1 MDRKKQELFLK
12 IVLGFLVLQPIFDI
26 LSYLAIR
33 DIIVNI
39 STYVKPL
46 FVFGFGGYLLLFYNK
61 DKTKWFSYITIFML
75 FLIGHFYILYKL
87 LVPVNVML
95 HELRFIINV
104 AYMIGLFI
112 IFKTIYSYYE
122 DKKKFMK
129 ITKYAVLGTFLSYFS
144 LYLIAIASG
153 TSSLTYEYADA
164 LKKGFKGWFD
174 SSQILGHAFSIMF
187 PILLYIIM
195 RPKQKWYKRVII
207 LSIFILS
214 VSLIGTKV
222 PYYITIIVLIL
233 YVIISLGVKIFNKE
247 FNKNY
252 FNISLAFIS
261 VIIMFLTYQYT
272 PVAYNT
278 AINNANAKVDVGEY
292 NMNDINGSSNIDSM
306 DEIIKENKGKDVS
319 RLVEYNKWNKEAS
332 EYLEKLFKEGKVH
345 PSNMRVKQFYYSN
358 KKFMLSSI
366 EYKLFGIGYLNQES
380 NLSIESDFLMSFYC
394 FGIVGFLLFLLI
406 PIYEFIKSTV
416 FILRNLKI
424 IDLET
429 YLLYM
434 GLGIFFCIS
443 LYAGYTYIYTNFSIF
458 LVILLILL
466 NLKLDLIKEYKYN
479 GSFETDNKK
488 VSFLMLHLG
497 YGGIESAT
505 INTVNE
511 LCKKYKI
518 EIISFYK
525 LANDQSSKLN
535 KNITVKYLYNGG
547 PNKEEFVNSLHNKK
561 IFKILKEGLIS
572 LNILIKKK
580 LLMINSIKYS
590 NSKYIISTR
599 IEFSELLSKYGKN
612 DTVKIA
618 QEHHHHNNNKKY
630 INKLKHNYRNIDY
643 LCALTTSLK
652 KDYEVFLKKNK
663 HTKIVLLPNMLDI
676 IPDEKSTLK
685 NKNLI
690 TISRLDPGKRN
701 NEIVDII
708 KELGDEEVRLTIIG
722 DGKELKNLEKQIQ
735 ELNLQTKVTLTGY
748 LPKDEIKKYLLDSSI
763 FLMASI
769 SEGLPMV
776 LLEAM
781 SYGVPCI
788 AYETESGV
796 NDIIDNN
803 INGFI
808 IKERNKEEYIKKLK
822 ELLSN
827 NKKIINFGKA
837 AKDKSLKFSNK
848 EILKIWNK
856 ILK

>member
-61 DKTKWFSYITIFML
+61 DKTKWFSYITIFLL

-95 HELRFIINV
+95 HELRFIINI

-479 GSFETDNKK
+479 GNFETDNKK

-561 IFKILKEGLIS
+561 IFKLLKEGLIS

-590 NSKYIISTR
+590 NSKYIVSTR
-599 IEFSELLSKYGKN
+599 VEFSELLSKYGKN

-630 INKLKHNYRNIDY
+630 INKLKYNYRNIDY

-676 IPDEKSTLK
+676 IPDEKSALK

-701 NEIVDII
+701 NEIIDII
-708 KELGDEEVRLTIIG
+708 KDLGDEEVRLTIIG
-722 DGKELKNLEKQIQ
+722 DGKELKNLEKQIH
-735 ELNLQTKVTLTGY
+735 ELNLQTQVTLTGY
-748 LPKDEIKKYLLDSSI
+748 LPKDEIKKYLLNSSI

-808 IKERNKEEYIKKLK
+808 IKERNKEEYINKLK
-822 ELLSN
+822 DLLSN
-827 NKKIINFGKA
+827 NKKRINFGKA

>member
-12 IVLGFLVLQPIFDI
+12 IVLGFLLLQPVFDI

-61 DKTKWFSYITIFML
+61 DKTKWFSYIAIFLL

-87 LVPVNVML
+87 LIPLNTML
-95 HELRFIINV
+95 HEFRFIINI

-122 DKKKFMK
+122 DKKRFMK
-129 ITKYAVLGTFLSYFS
+129 VTKYAVLGTFLLYFS

-233 YVIISLGVKIFNKE
+233 YVIISLGGKIFNKQ

-252 FNISLAFIS
+252 FNIFLAFSS

-278 AINNANAKVDVGEY
+278 KLNNANAQVDVGEY
-292 NMNDINGSSNIDSM
+292 DMNDINGSSNIDSI
-306 DEIIKENKGKDVS
+306 DGIIKENEGKDVS
-319 RLVEYNKWNKEAS
+319 RLIEYNKWNKEAS
-332 EYLEKLFKEGKVH
+332 EYLEKLFKEKKVH
-345 PSNMRVKQFYYSN
+345 PSNMRLKQFYYSN
-358 KKFMLSSI
+358 KKFMLSSV

-406 PIYEFIKSTV
+406 PIYEFIKSTI
-416 FILRNLKI
+416 FILKNLKI
-424 IDLET
+424 VDLET

-443 LYAGYTYIYTNFSIF
+443 LYDGYTYIYTNFSIF
-458 LVILLILL
+458 LVILLVLL
-466 NLKLDLIKEYKYN
+466 NLKLDLIKEYKFN
-479 GSFETDNKK
+479 GSFETDDKK
-488 VSFLMLHLG
+488 ISFLMLHLG

-505 INTVNE
+505 INTANA
-511 LCKKYKI
+511 LCSKYKV

-525 LANDQSSKLN
+525 LANNQKSKLN
-535 KNITVKYLYNGG
+535 KKVNVKYLYNGG
-547 PNKEEFVNSLHNKK
+547 PNKEEFLNSLHNKK
-561 IFKILKEGLIS
+561 IFKMLKEGLIS
-572 LNILIKKK
+572 INILIKKK
-580 LLMINSIKYS
+580 LFIIDSIKYS
-590 NSKYIISTR
+590 NSKYIVSTR
-599 IEFSELLSKYGKN
+599 VEFSELLSKYGKN
-612 DTVKIA
+612 DVIKIA

-630 INKLKHNYRNIDY
+630 INRLQHNYKNIDY

-652 KDYEVFLKKNK
+652 KDYEMFLSKNK
-663 HTKIVLLPNMLDI
+663 HTKIITLPNMLDN
-676 IPDEKSTLK
+676 IPREKSNLK

-701 NEIVDII
+701 NEIIDIVKNLND
-708 KELGDEEVRLTIIG
+708 KEVKLTIIG
-722 DGKELKNLEKQIQ
+722 DGQEFKNLQEQICN
-735 ELNLQTKVTLTGY
+735 LNLEEQVTLTGY
-748 LPKDEIKKYLLDSSI
+748 LSKEEIKNYFLDSSI

-781 SYGVPCI
+781 SYGLPCI

-803 INGFI
+803 INGFV
-808 IKERNKEEYIKKLK
+808 IKDRNKKEYINKLK
-822 ELLSN
+822 ELLSDTT
-827 NKKIINFGKA
+827 KRIKFGDA
-837 AKDKSLKFSNK
+837 AKNKSLKFSNK
-848 EILKIWNK
+848 EILKIWTE

>member
-525 LANDQSSKLN
+525 LANDQSCKLN
-535 KNITVKYLYNGG
+535 KNITVKYLYNSG

-561 IFKILKEGLIS
+561 IFKLLKEGLIS

-590 NSKYIISTR
+590 NSKYIVSTR
-599 IEFSELLSKYGKN
+599 VEFSELLSKYGKN

-676 IPDEKSTLK
+676 IPDEKSALK

-701 NEIVDII
+701 NEIIDII
-708 KELGDEEVRLTIIG
+708 KDLGDEEVRLTIIG
-722 DGKELKNLEKQIQ
+722 DGKELKNLEKQIH
-735 ELNLQTKVTLTGY
+735 ELNLQTQVTLTGY
-748 LPKDEIKKYLLDSSI
+748 LPKDEIKKYLLNSSI

-808 IKERNKEEYIKKLK
+808 IKERNKEEYINKLK
-822 ELLSN
+822 DLLSN
-827 NKKIINFGKA
+827 NKKRINFGKA

>member
-827 NKKIINFGKA
+827 NKKRINFGKA